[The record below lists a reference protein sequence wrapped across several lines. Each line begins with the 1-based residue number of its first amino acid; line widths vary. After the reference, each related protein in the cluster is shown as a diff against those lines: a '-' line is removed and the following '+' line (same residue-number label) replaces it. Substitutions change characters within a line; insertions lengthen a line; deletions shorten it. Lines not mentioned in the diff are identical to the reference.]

1 MGFYLGASLMSQYE
15 GSQQGVSWQTAN
27 DDDFGVARSIRM
39 LIFDIFFWLFVAWYA
54 DQVLPSEYGVQR
66 KWYFLCSPS
75 YWCGDD
81 SQEVANVSS
90 AGTGPPPL
98 AIEPVAE
105 PVTTR
110 GVKTVALRKV
120 WSRQFVAV
128 HSLDLEMAPNQIT
141 GLLGANGAGK
151 TPTISMLTVT

>member
-1 MGFYLGASLMSQYE
+1 MGSARRARAPHRPASPRGRPCAPCVLRKPAAVAAPLADRRLAFAGPARRDRAPSRTGPRKPHLPATMGDSCDE
-15 GSQQGVSWQTAN
+15 GDG
-27 DDDFGVARSIRM
+27 M
-39 LIFDIFFWLFVAWYA
+39 IFDDEDCKDPAA
-54 DQVLPSEYGVQR
+54 
-66 KWYFLCSPS
+66 
-75 YWCGDD
+75 
-81 SQEVANVSS
+81 
-90 AGTGPPPL
+90 
-98 AIEPVAE
+98 EPVAE